1 MRLGNLENLWH
12 KIFAAWCA
20 ATLISVCLGKRIPW
34 WIMAL
39 NFAVSIYGM
48 IDSYVRLK
56 KTEKKLKE
64 LLEDYENL

>member
-1 MRLGNLENLWH
+1 
-12 KIFAAWCA
+12 
-20 ATLISVCLGKRIPW
+20 
-34 WIMAL
+34 MAL